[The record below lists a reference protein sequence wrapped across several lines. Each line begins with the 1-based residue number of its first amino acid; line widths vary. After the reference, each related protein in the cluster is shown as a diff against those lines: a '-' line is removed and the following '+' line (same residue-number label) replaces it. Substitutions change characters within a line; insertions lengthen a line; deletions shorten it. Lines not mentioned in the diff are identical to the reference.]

1 MNIIKQISRFES
13 PNVEKKENMEK
24 CKLLFSL
31 DKLFFDIIAS
41 LFLTT
46 EL

>member
-1 MNIIKQISRFES
+1 MNIKNQISVQKS
-13 PNVEKKENMEK
+13 PNVGKKENMRK

-31 DKLFFDIIAS
+31 DKLFFDIIS
-41 LFLTT
+41 PFFLTT